1 MDERRV
7 ADYFVV
13 AGLPDQDTEVIET
26 NGENQCNIEN
36 GGYKLEDWCQEGATK
51 DTNLKPPITDLAIIF
66 PALGEDCPE
75 GYTMLEYTDSGFK
88 ADLNHGS
95 LRTEECYLC
104 YRRGRDKP
112 PLVDIGMNTFYF
124 FKLISIN
131 VVVTKKTNFPGVIY
145 DGKERIMK
153 DAEIVT
159 KTPTGLVANVNNSTS
174 RIFVTYRRASKK
186 MPCNSL
192 VVTDVR
198 VILTNK
204 GETPPHAFCVIGKNL
219 NKGMLG
225 SDVFLCYKKSMN
237 RANLISFKPSILYK
251 YPMMDYNTFQFPHSV
266 AMFCL
271 PMGATIECWPKI
283 ASKPKPVFSTFVLT
297 VADAAQKIYGS
308 AITFY
313 EEVLPPDSISENE
326 KNKEN
331 SEVSENDS
339 VDSTDLSEIINSKPL
354 IKKKIFKKFGIL
366 KKLNLAQL
374 EKLQYT
380 DPSTQS
386 LNISKSICI
395 LSHWPFFDTFERFL
409 VFLHSLVNR
418 QPQNVPIEKYISYFL
433 CDIPF
438 PSPQRPR
445 ILVQLSS
452 TDRLILTQPEDLA
465 LPRSGASFRQLLMNL
480 GADNC
485 MLILLLI
492 LTEQK
497 ILVHSLRPD
506 VLTSVSEAISMI
518 LFPFKWQ
525 CPYIPL
531 CPLGL
536 AEVLHAPLPFLI
548 GVDSRFFDLDEP
560 PADIHCVN
568 LDTNN
573 IAICEDKRYLNN
585 KLLPKKAARMLKS
598 SLEKLY
604 LKLQTI
610 NRDHA
615 QSGNHGVADDEGD
628 FSVDKEFQ
636 QKHREQALEL
646 EIQDAFLRFMALILK
661 GYRAYLLP
669 ITKAPTVGTTDPTSL
684 FNINAFLRS
693 RDKNHAKF
701 YSMLV
706 RTQMF
711 IRFIEERSFVSDM
724 DMTSLAFFDDC
735 TERVEEDNNMLLE
748 MDMESQHSERTV
760 FIPPP
765 EADPHQEPVVYTTFK
780 LNSKL
785 MRPRKN
791 CFLKNPAI
799 AAIGIVPGSP
809 MARRTQQEIKV
820 AQRMARK
827 QAAQPERW
835 GRCLLNTCYS
845 LWFLHLPAM
854 LHVSNQPANLLHQA
868 YELLI
873 KMQKLRLDPME
884 EVCYRAMMQLCG
896 VYGQP
901 LLAVKLLFHMKR
913 SGVQPNALTYG
924 FYNKAVLE
932 ATWPSDMTNSS
943 QLMWNKLRN
952 VIVGAALFKKAGK
965 KRARR
970 RSCSNNENLL
980 LPEDL
985 KGQNL
990 EHAISRSSLDS
1001 NHSQDTE
1008 VTRSDSLK
1016 GSSIP
1021 DLPTF
1026 TMNEK
1031 KKLLP
1036 RQNSIVKDAALLP
1049 DSQPDVLERTPSD
1062 PRLARNGDSP
1072 VKSPVRTPVTENDP
1086 LGALVNDDT
1095 PIVSPCEENDS
1106 NCSTS
1111 TLTVLTNAMEDSRP
1125 GGPLLFRNSATMPRS
1140 ATFHQPELEGGS
1152 GSSHL
1157 QRSETMP
1164 HNVQGVEQD
1173 RERERL
1179 EIGSLWAQNKDSVTS
1194 SLSSIGSSLKLSF
1207 GRYSTGGLAFA
1218 KNKDLL
1224 SKNQLIESLSLSSY
1238 ISPSSLTGKK
1248 SNEIILGGLN
1258 SLKSAAS
1265 SVAKK
1270 FDEIKEAISATS
1282 TPVKIKEREQRLNYG
1297 VSNESLDSLTDGSQQ
1312 DRNEVSV
1319 RMADSVKGDHN
1330 VELTALY
1337 ELAECL
1343 YPRVTRD
1350 NEQERVA
1357 VELVLSSASRCH
1369 NCSAILY
1376 DEEIMAGWQP
1386 EDSNL
1391 NTICQFCDKQTVP
1404 FLNITI
1410 LDYRCESGKGG
1421 HDPLMAGLLPEPRVL
1436 PEPFSV
1442 PYLNPLVLRKELES
1456 VLNQEGD
1463 SCLTK
1468 HRFIQEHPI
1477 VYWNLI
1483 WYYERVNLSS
1493 HLPELWL
1500 EQCDE
1505 HSSGRVRPLSTSCVG
1520 VRTLWDNEKLHVDK
1534 LPMYIQWRNNVEDR
1548 TFMQNVITYVRR
1560 NDLVEPI
1567 KRVAL
1572 ERHRNRNGE
1581 KSPFSVYRD
1590 ILFLAFIV
1598 LGRGNIDQGVFDRE
1612 YLLSLDKLSESEEEL
1627 LCSIDT
1633 APSTTTL
1640 YCRHYFKQLSV

>member
-112 PLVDIGMNTFYF
+112 PLVDI
-124 FKLISIN
+124 
-131 VVVTKKTNFPGVIY
+131 GVIY

-339 VDSTDLSEIINSKPL
+339 VDSTDPSEIINSKPL

-409 VFLHSLVNR
+409 GFLHSLVNR

-560 PADIHCVN
+560 PADVHCVN

-615 QSGNHGVADDEGD
+615 QSGNHSVAEDDGD

-765 EADPHQEPVVYTTFK
+765 EADPHQEPVVYATFK

-990 EHAISRSSLDS
+990 EHATSRSSLDS

-1008 VTRSDSLK
+1008 VARSDSLK

-1049 DSQPDVLERTPSD
+1049 DSQPDVLDRTPSD
-1062 PRLARNGDSP
+1062 PRLTRNGDSP

-1086 LGALVNDDT
+1086 LGALVNDNT

-1125 GGPLLFRNSATMPRS
+1125 GGPLLFRKY
-1140 ATFHQPELEGGS
+1140 
-1152 GSSHL
+1152 
-1157 QRSETMP
+1157 
-1164 HNVQGVEQD
+1164 V
-1173 RERERL
+1173 
-1179 EIGSLWAQNKDSVTS
+1179 
-1194 SLSSIGSSLKLSF
+1194 LK
-1207 GRYSTGGLAFA
+1207 
-1218 KNKDLL
+1218 
-1224 SKNQLIESLSLSSY
+1224 QI
-1238 ISPSSLTGKK
+1238 
-1248 SNEIILGGLN
+1248 
-1258 SLKSAAS
+1258 
-1265 SVAKK
+1265 AKK

-1312 DRNEVSV
+1312 DRNEVSA

-1404 FLNITI
+1404 FLNVTI

-1548 TFMQNVITYVRR
+1548 TTTYGK
-1560 NDLVEPI
+1560 I
-1567 KRVAL
+1567 
-1572 ERHRNRNGE
+1572 
-1581 KSPFSVYRD
+1581 SVQD
-1590 ILFLAFIV
+1590 
-1598 LGRGNIDQGVFDRE
+1598 
-1612 YLLSLDKLSESEEEL
+1612 
-1627 LCSIDT
+1627 
-1633 APSTTTL
+1633 
-1640 YCRHYFKQLSV
+1640 

>member
-13 AGLPDQDTEVIET
+13 AGLPAQDEDEVVPDIEKRDE
-26 NGENQCNIEN
+26 NEGKGEN
-36 GGYKLEDWCQEGATK
+36 GWKLEDWCQEGTHVK
-51 DTNLKPPITDLAIIF
+51 DTNLQAPITDLAIIF
-66 PALGEDCPE
+66 PAFGETCPE
-75 GYTMLEYTDSGFK
+75 GFSLLEYTVTGFK

-112 PLVDIGMNTFYF
+112 PLVDIG
-124 FKLISIN
+124 
-131 VVVTKKTNFPGVIY
+131 VIY

-153 DAEIVT
+153 DAEIVM
-159 KTPTGLVANVNNSTS
+159 KTPTGQVANVNNSTS
-174 RIFVTYRRASKK
+174 RIFVTYRRASRK

-192 VVTDVR
+192 VVTDVC
-198 VILTNK
+198 VILANK
-204 GETPPHAFCVIGKNL
+204 GESPPHAFCVISKNL

-225 SDVFLCYKKSMN
+225 SDVYLCYKKSMN
-237 RANLISFKPSILYK
+237 RANLISFKPAILYK
-251 YPMMDYNTFQFPHSV
+251 YPTTDYDSFGFPNSV

-271 PMGATIECWPKI
+271 PMGATVECWPKI

-313 EEVLPPDSISENE
+313 EEVVPPDNCIIENE
-326 KNKEN
+326 IITEN
-331 SEVSENDS
+331 TEVPENEIED
-339 VDSTDLSEIINSKPL
+339 TTEPSEIITSKPQL
-354 IKKKIFKKFGIL
+354 KKKVFKKFGIL
-366 KKLNLAQL
+366 KKLNQSQL
-374 EKLQYT
+374 EKLQFT

-409 VFLHSLVNR
+409 VFLHGLVNR

-445 ILVQLSS
+445 IFVQLSS
-452 TDRLILTQPEDLA
+452 QDRLILTQPEDLA
-465 LPRSGASFRQLLMNL
+465 LPRSGASFRQLLINL

-506 VLTSVSEAISMI
+506 VLTSVSEAIAMI

-548 GVDSRFFDLDEP
+548 GVDSRFFDLYDP
-560 PADIHCVN
+560 PSDVNCVN

-573 IAICEDKRYLNN
+573 IAICDDKKHLNN
-585 KLLPKKAARMLKS
+585 KLLPKKAARMLKN
-598 SLEKLY
+598 SLEKLHS
-604 LKLQTI
+604 KLVSI
-610 NRDHA
+610 NNAHMQERCASTVEDK
-615 QSGNHGVADDEGD
+615 D

-636 QKHREQALEL
+636 QKRREQTLEL

-661 GYRAYLLP
+661 GYRGYLLP

-684 FNINAFLRS
+684 FNIQAFLRS

-724 DMTSLAFFDDC
+724 DMAGLAFFDEC
-735 TERVEEDNNMLLE
+735 TERVEEENVMLLE
-748 MDMESQHSERTV
+748 LDESQHSERTV

-765 EADPHQEPVVYTTFK
+765 EPDPNQPPILYKTFE
-780 LNSKL
+780 LDSKL
-785 MRPRKN
+785 MRPQKN
-791 CFLKNPAI
+791 FHLRNVALNTFGI
-799 AAIGIVPGSP
+799 APGSP
-809 MARRTQQEIKV
+809 MARRTKHEIKV

-827 QAAQPERW
+827 QAALPERW

-854 LHVSNQPANLLHQA
+854 LQVSSQPANLLHQA
-868 YELLI
+868 YELLV

-965 KRARR
+965 KSARR
-970 RSCSNNENLL
+970 RLSCNNETLL
-980 LPEDL
+980 STDDL
-985 KGQNL
+985 KNQNM
-990 EHAISRSSLDS
+990 EHAVSRSSLDS
-1001 NHSQDTE
+1001 THSQDTE
-1008 VTRSDSLK
+1008 TAHSDSLK
-1016 GSSIP
+1016 DSSIP

-1026 TMNEK
+1026 GLKEK
-1031 KKLLP
+1031 KHLP
-1036 RQNSIVKDAALLP
+1036 RQNSIVKDTAILS
-1049 DSQPDVLERTPSD
+1049 DSQPEALDRSPSD
-1062 PRLARNGDSP
+1062 PRLVRSIESP

-1086 LGALVNDDT
+1086 LGALANDDT

-1111 TLTVLTNAMEDSRP
+1111 TLTVLNNAIEDSRP
-1125 GGPLLFRNSATMPRS
+1125 GGPLLFRNNILPRS
-1140 ATFHQPELEGGS
+1140 ATFHQAEEAGGGAS
-1152 GSSHL
+1152 VGGHL

-1164 HNVQGVEQD
+1164 HSVQQAEQE

-1179 EIGSLWAQNKDSVTS
+1179 ELGSLWAQNKDSVTS

-1207 GRYSTGGLAFA
+1207 GWPWTSRRYSTGGLAFA
-1218 KNKDLL
+1218 KNKDLI
-1224 SKNQLIESLSLSSY
+1224 STNQLIESLSLSSY

-1258 SLKSAAS
+1258 SLKSAATT
-1265 SVAKK
+1265 VVKK

-1282 TPVKIKEREQRLNYG
+1282 TPVKLKERDQQRMNYG
-1297 VSNESLDSLTDGSQQ
+1297 VSHESLDSLTDGSQQ
-1312 DRNEVSV
+1312 DRNELTARMAGEVSV
-1319 RMADSVKGDHN
+1319 DLGS
-1330 VELTALY
+1330 LY

-1343 YPRVTRD
+1343 YPKGSR
-1350 NEQERVA
+1350 ELEERFA
-1357 VELVLSSASRCH
+1357 VELILSSASRCH

-1391 NTICQFCDKQTVP
+1391 NTTCQFCDKATVP
-1404 FLNITI
+1404 LLTVTI
-1410 LDYRCESGKGG
+1410 LDYRCEDGESS
-1421 HDPLMAGLLPEPRVL
+1421 HDPLMAGLLQEPREL
-1436 PEPFSV
+1436 PEPISV
-1442 PYLNPLVLRKELES
+1442 PYLNPLVLRKELEN
-1456 VLNQEGD
+1456 VLSQEGD

-1468 HRFIQEHPI
+1468 HKFIQEHPI

-1483 WYYERVNLSS
+1483 WYYERINLTS

-1500 EQCDE
+1500 NRGDATND
-1505 HSSGRVRPLSTSCVG
+1505 PLVANCPHVG
-1520 VRTLWDNEKLHVDK
+1520 VRTLWDNEKLHMDK
-1534 LPMYIQWRNNVEDR
+1534 LPMYMQWKNNIEDR

-1560 NDLVEPI
+1560 NDLSEPI

-1572 ERHRNRNGE
+1572 ERNRNRSTE
-1581 KSPFSVYRD
+1581 QTPFSIYRD
-1590 ILFLAFIV
+1590 ILFLAFTV
-1598 LGRGNIDQGVFDRE
+1598 LGRGNIDQGAFDRE
-1612 YLLSLDKLSESEEEL
+1612 YALSLEKLTEGEESL
-1627 LCSIDT
+1627 LCSIDA
-1633 APSTTTL
+1633 APLLMTL
-1640 YCRHYFKQLSV
+1640 YCRHYFKQLNV